1 MKRREKER
9 KGKERNTSPYLLS
22 IFGLFFSVR
31 HGLLIFLAYWKD
43 EVILSN
49 NLILFAIG
57 VLLLIVSM
65 FFNKQRSKAKQ
76 V

>member
-1 MKRREKER
+1 M
-9 KGKERNTSPYLLS
+9 
-22 IFGLFFSVR
+22 FFSVR

>member
-1 MKRREKER
+1 MNK
-9 KGKERNTSPYLLS
+9 SPYLLS
-22 IFGLFFSVR
+22 IFGLGLFFSVR

-43 EVILSN
+43 EVISSN

-57 VLLLIVSM
+57 VLLLMVSM

>member
-1 MKRREKER
+1 MSK
-9 KGKERNTSPYLLS
+9 SPYLLS
-22 IFGLFFSVR
+22 IFVLGLFFSVR

-43 EVILSN
+43 EVTASN

-57 VLLLIVSM
+57 VVLLIVSI

>member
-1 MKRREKER
+1 MNK
-9 KGKERNTSPYLLS
+9 SPYLLS
-22 IFGLFFSVR
+22 IFGLGLFFSVR
-31 HGLLIFLAYWKD
+31 HGLLIFFLAYWKD
-43 EVILSN
+43 EVISSN

-57 VLLLIVSM
+57 VLLLMVSM